1 MRSTIPSGEYT
12 HMMFKS
18 FAVGAALVPC
28 VARADLIDLFG
39 PDSGTITF
47 TSPTS
52 LSSSGDLIGDA
63 CWYSYGPA
71 GTWCGSWGFP
81 NFSVT
86 ALPGTSALLGQI
98 ADGNDTIANFG
109 GTADWTAIEGYPAS
123 PELIGT
129 ISAGV
134 MVLDPSSLIA
144 REFAADFPAGSV
156 DTITV
161 LFGSGAATCGGLF
174 LASHRA

>member
-18 FAVGAALVPC
+18 FAVGAALLAALVPC

-63 CWYSYGPA
+63 CWYSYGPRFLGVPQLLGDCA
-71 GTWCGSWGFP
+71 PGNFGSSRP
-81 NFSVT
+81 NF
-86 ALPGTSALLGQI
+86 
-98 ADGNDTIANFG
+98 
-109 GTADWTAIEGYPAS
+109 
-123 PELIGT
+123 
-129 ISAGV
+129 
-134 MVLDPSSLIA
+134 
-144 REFAADFPAGSV
+144 
-156 DTITV
+156 
-161 LFGSGAATCGGLF
+161 
-174 LASHRA
+174 